1 VDLSIPSATLRH
13 STVDFSSAPYFDNT
27 RPRNSLDVG
36 FGATSLDD
44 GNSFSARWQ
53 GFYLANAAVTTFTVT
68 VGGPD
73 ERVRLWIDNRL
84 IIDRWDTYTDVQTF
98 TKEWSASYDVSV
110 AEKTAGETEAL
121 ATATLSSGAINSVTV
136 VNTGAGYSMVPIVS
150 TAGCTSASTVLA
162 QLVAVLDGNTGKLLV
177 TGGIIVVSPGSGYIC
192 TPSIQIS
199 GGRDFVWSASSTS
212 LLDIKLEYKQLGAAA
227 SIKLSGTGG
236 ALIPSTNLFLNREIR
251 GSPFPPM
258 SVQPAPTC
266 ASKSSVRGQGLTSA
280 TAGVPSMFTIQS
292 NDQYFNER
300 GLGGD
305 LYVVRLQVGG
315 PSFGCQEIGTCP
327 IVYGTV
333 IDNGDSS
340 YSVTYNIT
348 RRGTYNVVTSLAVP
362 GGLTATY
369 YSVSGTPLEL
379 QGLLPLGVGDSQAP
393 DMTLWQKDTGDMIA
407 TKATAYGVRLEGFV
421 SPPASVV
428 TFTFARSGNT
438 AMTVRRMWFN
448 THMGARTEQSGAAG
462 QFAAAGHGCWPS
474 APSTSGAYNLPTC
487 TPEYNG
493 PTIATAFDTNSLSA
507 NSIIVSN
514 LVINALYDIKIELPC
529 NSGSNCRSVAVRQW
543 RH

>member
-1 VDLSIPSATLRH
+1 VWS
-13 STVDFSSAPYFDNT
+13 SSAN
-27 RPRNSLDVG
+27 
-36 FGATSLDD
+36 
-44 GNSFSARWQ
+44 
-53 GFYLANAAVTTFTVT
+53 
-68 VGGPD
+68 
-73 ERVRLWIDNRL
+73 
-84 IIDRWDTYTDVQTF
+84 
-98 TKEWSASYDVSV
+98 
-110 AEKTAGETEAL
+110 
-121 ATATLSSGAINSVTV
+121 
-136 VNTGAGYSMVPIVS
+136 
-150 TAGCTSASTVLA
+150 
-162 QLVAVLDGNTGKLLV
+162 
-177 TGGIIVVSPGSGYIC
+177 
-192 TPSIQIS
+192 
-199 GGRDFVWSASSTS
+199 S

-407 TKATAYGVRLEGFV
+407 TQTTAYGVRLEGFV

-428 TFTFARSGNT
+428 TFTFARSGNA

-474 APSTSGAYNLPTC
+474 SPSTSGAYNLPTC

-493 PTIATAFDTNSLSA
+493 PTIATAFDTNSLPA

-514 LVINALYDIKIELPC
+514 LVINALYDIKIEL
-529 NSGSNCRSVAVRQW
+529 GHAAATAIAVQW
-543 RH
+543 RYGSGVTDVAANIPSSRLWARYDVPNGNIVATGHSSNDLVTFSTATANVPNPWHYYLANTLLWSKLIPPHARFRETVSPLLPPAGRRRSPSLPRTALQTSAF